1 MAEGTKIAMRCGG
14 NLRLFAHG
22 LQLSSLR
29 QQSLALGSSGV
40 QARQGTAHAL
50 VIAPAESLLPVLS
63 STCGLWAGTAG
74 PSGGEGV
81 GQLICQAGAHP
92 LVLRGTLL
100 NLAGKSLIW

>member
-14 NLRLFAHG
+14 NPRLFAHG

-29 QQSLALGSSGV
+29 QQSLTPAVSRPDRAQPMPLSS
-40 QARQGTAHAL
+40 
-50 VIAPAESLLPVLS
+50 IAAAESLLPVLS
-63 STCGLWAGTAG
+63 STCRLWAGTAG
-74 PSGGEGV
+74 PSGGEEV
-81 GQLICQAGAHP
+81 GQLVCQAGAHP